1 MWSIGV
7 RKFQAEHFYKAQ
19 IASSNLTPMSIL
31 PKWRHLCMY
40 ASMRHVHDKASV
52 RATENL
58 SNKQFH
64 SKTTPLAPRRQSNGI
79 FWAWSRPTRDRDLN
93 FAGPAT
99 IYLSDNDSRL
109 PITLMTLQ
117 NFFNESS
124 NRLKW
129 ITSCALSLPHLTS
142 STSFSPAQTG
152 TDAQAFETISH
163 FFQAMHDPEWLQP
176 SAF

>member
-1 MWSIGV
+1 
-7 RKFQAEHFYKAQ
+7 
-19 IASSNLTPMSIL
+19 
-31 PKWRHLCMY
+31 MY

-79 FWAWSRPTRDRDLN
+79 FWAWSRPTRVKFLFPPFAPAKPLFASFSVTLTRDRDLN

-129 ITSCALSLPHLTS
+129 ITSCALSLPRLTS

-152 TDAQAFETISH
+152 TDAQALETISH
-163 FFQAMHDPEWLQP
+163 FFKAMHDPE
-176 SAF
+176 